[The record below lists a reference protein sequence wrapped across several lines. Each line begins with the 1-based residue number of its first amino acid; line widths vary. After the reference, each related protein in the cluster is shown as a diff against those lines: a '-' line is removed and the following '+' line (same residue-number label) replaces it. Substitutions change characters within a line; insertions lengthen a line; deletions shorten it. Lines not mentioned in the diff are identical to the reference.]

1 MVKKRDTM
9 YDCHIEIVE
18 LSESMDP
25 LQAPYASMT
34 VMARTQIG
42 MTSIE
47 LTKEI
52 EILPKTAKDIISFVD
67 RFRKLVEVPDE

>member
-1 MVKKRDTM
+1 MKKKAQTM

-18 LSESMDP
+18 LNESMDP
-25 LQAPYASMT
+25 LQAFASMT